1 MISTATVRIFLL
13 SIALTGLTATSLSV
27 SASDTVF
34 TPVKLK
40 NTQASLPKQKVD
52 FSKLSLGTKDLFL
65 DGEINIMLQ
74 ENRKSFDDV
83 RNVIPTDVRS
93 GSDLKYHNIA
103 TFSIGKGNQ
112 LTKENK
118 PTLFGEKVLNELTGF
133 RLAK

>member
-1 MISTATVRIFLL
+1 MTAN
-13 SIALTGLTATSLSV
+13 LSV

-34 TPVKLK
+34 TPVKVK
-40 NTQASLPKQKVD
+40 NTQAPLPKQKVD
-52 FSKLSLGTKDLFL
+52 FSKLSLGAKDLFR

-83 RNVIPTDVRS
+83 RNIVPTDARG

-103 TFSIGKGNQ
+103 TFSIGKNNR
-112 LTKENK
+112 LAKENK
-118 PTLFGEKVLNELTGF
+118 PTLFGEKVLNELTGI

>member
-83 RNVIPTDVRS
+83 RNVIPTDVRG